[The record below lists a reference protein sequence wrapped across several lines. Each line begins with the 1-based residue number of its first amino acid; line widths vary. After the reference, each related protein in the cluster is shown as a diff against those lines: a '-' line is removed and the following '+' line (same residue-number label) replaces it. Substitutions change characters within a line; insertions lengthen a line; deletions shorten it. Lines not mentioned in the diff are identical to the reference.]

1 MFNPG
6 TTSRTG
12 FDPVLVTP
20 RPQMS
25 RAQTSRDGVV
35 ANRSWK
41 RPAFF
46 AELSGAA
53 VVALALGG
61 FMFVK
66 TPRVAEGETN
76 RRETAVA
83 ATTAAYRPAPPNA
96 PAIVPDDA
104 RDVVQDEAEQPG
116 RGTGRAAIKRVVDIL
131 ANGIDQF
138 EQVPGYEAKFFKQE
152 RIDGVLNEDEEIDL
166 KLAHAPF
173 RVYMKW
179 RSGEVGQQALY
190 IDGEFGNQV
199 LVQPGGL
206 KGRLAGTLKMDP
218 RDERAMAC
226 SRYPITNLGMVE
238 LAKLIKAVLVRD
250 LESNAAMTCQLVDD
264 GTYEGRPCYR
274 YTATYKTPQP
284 SHPYRKVEMCIDQE
298 FEMPVLVR
306 THGWDENGSPAPDE
320 DSLLE
325 CYRYHEVEVYDE
337 VPEKDFDPKNRKYA
351 LRLK

>member
-12 FDPVLVTP
+12 FDPILVTP

-25 RAQTSRDGVV
+25 RAHTSRDGAVPK
-35 ANRSWK
+35 RSWK
-41 RPAFF
+41 RPAVF

-53 VVALALGG
+53 VVAIALGG

-76 RRETAVA
+76 TRETAVA
-83 ATTAAYRPAPPNA
+83 AATAYRPAASNTPD
-96 PAIVPDDA
+96 IVPDDA
-104 RDVVQDEAEQPG
+104 RDVVQDQADRPG
-116 RGTGRAAIKRVVDIL
+116 RLTGKAAVKRVVETL

-138 EQVPGYEAKFFKQE
+138 EQVPGYQAKFFKQE
-152 RIDGVLNEDEEIDL
+152 RIDGALSDDEEIDL
-166 KLAHAPF
+166 KLAHTPF

-190 IDGEFGNQV
+190 IDGEYDNQV

-238 LAKLIKAVLVRD
+238 LARLIQAVLVKD
-250 LESNAAMTCQLVDD
+250 LETNAAMTCQLVDE
-264 GTYEGRPCYR
+264 GTYEGRPCSHF
-274 YTATYKTPQP
+274 TATYQTPQP
-284 SHPYRKVEMCIDQE
+284 GHPYRKVELCLDKE
-298 FEMPVLVR
+298 FEMPVLAR

-320 DSLLE
+320 DTLLE
-325 CYRYHEVEVYDE
+325 CYRYHEIAVYDE

>member
-12 FDPVLVTP
+12 FNPILVTP
-20 RPQMS
+20 RPQSS
-25 RAQTSRDGVV
+25 REGTVSKTRWSR
-35 ANRSWK
+35 S
-41 RPAFF
+41 FF
-46 AELSGAA
+46 AEVSGAA

-61 FMFVK
+61 FMLVK
-66 TPRVAEGETN
+66 PPRTADGETN
-76 RRETAVA
+76 SLGRSLTA
-83 ATTAAYRPAPPNA
+83 ATAGHRPAPPTV
-96 PAIVPDDA
+96 VPDDT
-104 RDVVQDEAEQPG
+104 RDIVQDETDQQPG
-116 RGTGRAAIKRVVDIL
+116 RTTGRAATTRVVETL

-138 EQVPGYEAKFFKQE
+138 EQRPGYEARFFKQE

-166 KLAHAPF
+166 KLAHVPF

-190 IDGEFGNQV
+190 IDGEYDNQV

-238 LAKLIKAVLVRD
+238 LARLVKAVLMQD
-250 LESNAAMTCQLVDD
+250 LEANAAMSSQFIEDAE
-264 GTYEGRPCYR
+264 YEGRPCYR
-274 YTATYKTPQP
+274 YLATYKTPQP
-284 SHPYRKVEMCIDQE
+284 GHPYRKVEMCIDKE
-298 FEMPVLVR
+298 FEVPVLVR

>member
-6 TTSRTG
+6 TTSRSG
-12 FDPVLVTP
+12 FDPILVTP
-20 RPQMS
+20 RLQKS
-25 RAQTSRDGVV
+25 RAQTSRDGAVPT
-35 ANRSWK
+35 RSWT
-41 RPAFF
+41 RSAVL

-76 RRETAVA
+76 SRGTAIAA
-83 ATTAAYRPAPPNA
+83 ATGYRPAAPNA
-96 PAIVPDDA
+96 SDVVPDNA
-104 RDVVQDEAEQPG
+104 RDVVQDQTDRPG
-116 RGTGRAAIKRVVDIL
+116 RLTGKTAVKRVVETL

-138 EQVPGYEAKFFKQE
+138 QQVPGYQAKFFKQE
-152 RIDGVLNEDEEIDL
+152 RIDGSLSDDEEIDL

-190 IDGEFGNQV
+190 IDGEYDNQV

-238 LAKLIKAVLVRD
+238 LAKLIKAVLASD
-250 LESNAAMTCQLVDD
+250 LEADASMTCQLVDED
-264 GTYEGRPCYR
+264 MYEGRPCSH
-274 YTATYKTPQP
+274 YTATYKTPQA
-284 SHPYRKVEMCIDQE
+284 SHPYRKVELCLDKE
-298 FEMPVLVR
+298 FDMPVLVR
-306 THGWDENGSPAPDE
+306 THGWDANGSPASDE

-325 CYRYHEVEVYDE
+325 CYRYHEIAVYDE